1 MENDNQITILPSDAE
16 TVEVGEVQLTYHFD
30 VYDGP
35 LDLLLTLILKNKIDI
50 YDISITEL
58 LEQYMEQIE
67 RMREQDMDI
76 ASEFLEMASRLVYIK
91 SAMLLPKY
99 EDEAEDLKKELTGQL
114 LEYQLCREIARVLN
128 TMYDFD
134 TFTKA
139 PSKVDFD
146 LTYNRIHDPS
156 DISAAYISAVGRGKR
171 RLPPDRSAF
180 SGIVERKIVSVSSRI
195 IHVMRR
201 LWRGRVVSYGELF
214 EASHGKSELVATFL
228 AVLELVKG
236 KRVRIDGEGNSAKVY
251 MVTDDGP
258 APDEKALAEDVD
270 RYYDD
275 YPDEEE
281 NA

>member
-1 MENDNQITILPSDAE
+1 MEPDNQITILPSDAS
-16 TVEVGEVQLTYHFD
+16 TVEVGEVKLTYHFE

-50 YDISITEL
+50 YDISISEL

-99 EDEAEDLKKELTGQL
+99 EEEAQELKRELTGQL
-114 LEYQLCREIARVLN
+114 LEYQLCREVARMLS
-128 TMYDFD
+128 TRCDFD
-134 TFTKA
+134 TFTKL
-139 PSKVDFD
+139 PGKVEFD
-146 LTYNRIHDPS
+146 LTYNRIHPPE
-156 DISAAYISAVGRGKR
+156 DICAAYVSAVGRGRR

-180 SGIVERKIVSVSSRI
+180 SGIVEKKIVSVSSRI

-201 LWRGRVVSYGELF
+201 LWHGRTVTYGELF
-214 EASHGKSELVATFL
+214 TASSGRSELVATFL

-236 KRVRIDGEGNSAKVY
+236 KRVRIEGDGDNATVRMLDRSEEV
-251 MVTDDGP
+251 
-258 APDEKALAEDVD
+258 KA
-270 RYYDD
+270 
-275 YPDEEE
+275 
-281 NA
+281 

>member
-1 MENDNQITILPSDAE
+1 MMEYDNQITILPSDAA
-16 TVEVGEVQLTYHFD
+16 TVEVGEVKLTYHFD

-50 YDISITEL
+50 YDIAIADL
-58 LEQYMEQIE
+58 LDQYMEQIE
-67 RMREQDMDI
+67 RMREEDMDI

-91 SAMLLPKY
+91 SAMLLPRY
-99 EDEAEDLKKELTGQL
+99 EEEAEDLKKELTGQL
-114 LEYQLCREIARVLN
+114 LEYQLCREVARMLN
-128 TMYDFD
+128 GLYDFD

-146 LTYNRIHDPS
+146 LTYNRVHDS
-156 DISAAYISAVGRGKR
+156 ADIAAAYVSAVGRGRR

-201 LWRGRVVSYGELF
+201 LWHGHTVTYGELF
-214 EASHGKSELVATFL
+214 EASRGKSELVATFL

-236 KRVRIDGEGNSAKVY
+236 KRVRIDGDGSNATVY
-251 MVTDDGP
+251 MV
-258 APDEKALAEDVD
+258 EKDHKEPRKEAQT
-270 RYYDD
+270 
-275 YPDEEE
+275 
-281 NA
+281 

>member
-1 MENDNQITILPSDAE
+1 MEIDNQITILPSESE
-16 TVEVGEVQLTYHFD
+16 TVTVGEVQLTYHFD

-50 YDISITEL
+50 YDISISEL

-67 RMREQDMDI
+67 RMREENMDI

-114 LEYQLCREIARVLN
+114 LEYQLCREIARTLN

-134 TFTKA
+134 TFTKL

-146 LTYNRIHDPS
+146 LTYNRIHDPL
-156 DISAAYISAVGRGKR
+156 DISAAYVSAVGRGRR

-201 LWRGRVVSYGELF
+201 LWHGRTVSYRELF
-214 EASHGKSELVATFL
+214 EASKGRSELVATFL

-236 KRVRIDGEGNSAKVY
+236 KRVRIDGDGDNASVY
-251 MVTDDGP
+251 MVDRNEE
-258 APDEKALAEDVD
+258 EKA
-270 RYYDD
+270 
-275 YPDEEE
+275 
-281 NA
+281 